1 MSDPEAP
8 DDEAGGP
15 PREPGPAA
23 SAEERGA
30 PRAGAEAAPGGRKK
44 RKRRRRPTKKKKH
57 PTSVA
62 ATRRK
67 ARPLSRKAQSR
78 RQLLFAAG
86 GVLAVI
92 ATAALLLVFGYA
104 RLGGPGSTT
113 VEVEWPADLDAE
125 QAAALLA
132 DNQLVH
138 SASAMALYLRATG
151 GTADFVPGPHLLY
164 HGASPHELRAMLS
177 RSPSRASV
185 RVVIPEGF
193 HRFDI
198 ADRLQK
204 QHVAGQRQF
213 LGATSDRALL
223 VELGIDATAR
233 AQATPVANQERTT
246 EPPESAEGYLF
257 PATYDF
263 QVDTDAR
270 EIVRRLVAEA
280 DRRWAELVAQR
291 GQGLTAVAGS
301 LGWGRREVVTL
312 ASIIQ
317 REAMVDEERPV
328 IASVFYN
335 RLLDP
340 SFKPRRRLQSDPTAM
355 YGCVAHPEEAPT
367 CADYRGKPTSA
378 ILHDPKNRYGTYMTA
393 GLPPGPISNP
403 GVASLEAAL
412 APAATKYL
420 FFVAKGGGRHTF
432 SETFDAHNNA
442 IQRGRE
448 DN

>member
-8 DDEAGGP
+8 HDDDGAPPDPAGRGASAGHGSGAGGP
-15 PREPGPAA
+15 
-23 SAEERGA
+23 
-30 PRAGAEAAPGGRKK
+30 AEAASGGARK
-44 RKRRRRPTKKKKH
+44 RKRRRRTHKKKKR
-57 PTSVA
+57 PSSVA
-62 ATRRK
+62 ATRR
-67 ARPLSRKAQSR
+67 ATRPLSRKAQSR
-78 RQLLFAAG
+78 RQLLFAGG

-104 RLGGPGSTT
+104 RIGGPGSAA
-113 VEVEWPADLDAE
+113 VEIEWPPGVDSE

-151 GTADFVPGPHLLY
+151 GTADFVAGPHLLY

-177 RSPSRASV
+177 RSPSRSSV

-204 QHVAGQRQF
+204 LRVAGQRQF

-233 AQATPVANQERTT
+233 GQQTPVANQERTT

-270 EIVRRLVAEA
+270 EIVRRLVSEA
-280 DRRWAELVAQR
+280 DRRWAEIVAQR

-340 SFKPRRRLQSDPTAM
+340 TFKPRRRLQSDPTAM
-355 YGCVAHPEEAPT
+355 YGCVAHPEEAPS

-378 ILHDPKNRYGTYMTA
+378 ILHDTKNRYTTYMAA

-442 IQRGRE
+442 IPRKGS